1 MEYVITTEQMRR
13 CDRNTSE
20 YYGIPEAVLM
30 ERAALAVVR
39 AVREVLADTRG
50 AAARAGGCFPARIM
64 VLCGSGNNGA
74 DGYAAARLLFQ
85 QGYEVHALFCGN
97 EEKRS
102 DLNRM
107 QLKIA
112 ERYGVCCRTIHVR
125 EHKLYAADA
134 RKDKKSEYDIGD
146 AASQGAYDL
155 IVDALFG
162 IGLSRPVA
170 GDAAEVMKA
179 ADGWNIPVVAVDMP
193 SGISSE
199 NGSVLGCAL
208 HARTTVTFGFR
219 KLGLVLFP
227 GAAYAGEA
235 RVEEIGITAD
245 SFLGSLPTRTIL
257 HEDDI
262 RSILP
267 EREPGG
273 NKGTFGKI
281 LIMAGSPGMSG
292 ACTLAALGA
301 YRAGAG
307 MVRIVT
313 CEENREI
320 LQRTVPEALLTVLN
334 EDMQR
339 EEKEHLLDE
348 AASWADVAAIGPG
361 IGKSNETRENF
372 QILYTWMCAQG
383 REKPLILDADALN
396 LLAEPGMPERCLVK
410 RDPGMTVLTPHIGEF
425 ARLCGQTAAVIKND
439 FLHQAEAFAIRTGC
453 ILAAKDARTYICE
466 AVDAACGAVR
476 GCMNVTGNDGMA
488 TAGSGDVLTG
498 IIAAFAATVPN
509 LYDAACAG
517 VWVHGTAGDTAAGLM
532 GKEALMASDL
542 IAGVPEVM
550 KRLRA
555 GRGES
560 LS

>member
-30 ERAALAVVR
+30 ERAALAVTR
-39 AVREVLADTRG
+39 AVSEVLADARG
-50 AAARAGGCFPARIM
+50 AAARAGSHFPARIM

-146 AASQGAYDL
+146 AASQGAYSL

-162 IGLSRPVA
+162 IGLSRPVT
-170 GDAAEVMKA
+170 GDAAEVMTA

-193 SGISSE
+193 SGICSE
-199 NGSVLGCAL
+199 DGSVLGCAL

-227 GAAYAGEA
+227 GTAYAGEV

-245 SFLGSLPTRTIL
+245 SFLGSLPTRIIL
-257 HEDDI
+257 HEEDI

-281 LIMAGSPGMSG
+281 LIMAGSSGMSG

-334 EDMQR
+334 GDMQR
-339 EEKEHLLDE
+339 EEKERLLGE
-348 AASWADVAAIGPG
+348 AASWADVAAVGPG
-361 IGKSNETRENF
+361 IGKSDETRENF
-372 QILYTWMCAQG
+372 QILYTWMCAEG

-396 LLAEPGMPERCLVK
+396 LLAEPGKPEHCLVK
-410 RDPGMTVLTPHIGEF
+410 RDPGMTVLTPHIGEL

-466 AVDAACGAVR
+466 AVDTECGAVR

-498 IIAAFAATVPN
+498 IIAAFAAIVPN

-517 VWVHGTAGDTAAGLM
+517 VWVHGTAGDTVAGLM

-560 LS
+560 QS